1 MTVEYG
7 GAINKTVGEY
17 ATRIT
22 IFPWPKER
30 QSCLVTFQKASHTDT
45 QTEYICI
52 HYTYEHLY
60 IICLSRG
67 VMATTTTTTGCKTKI
82 KRGRVPC
89 QSSAGQTLLPLTVPF
104 TPGLSEKCCWRINFI
119 FLFNFLRCLLLFAYY
134 FLVLMSA
141 FWQCLK
147 YVSEK
152 SFKI

>member
-30 QSCLVTFQKASHTDT
+30 WSCLVTFQKASHTDT
-45 QTEYICI
+45 QSDKCIWTTVYIYLFMCV
-52 HYTYEHLY
+52 HLY

-82 KRGRVPC
+82 KRGACHVRVQQVKLC
-89 QSSAGQTLLPLTVPF
+89 TLF

-119 FLFNFLRCLLLFAYY
+119 FPFNFLRCLLLFSYY

-141 FWQCLK
+141 FWQCK
-147 YVSEK
+147 GK
-152 SFKI
+152 NI

>member
-30 QSCLVTFQKASHTDT
+30 RSCLVTFQKASHTDT
-45 QTEYICI
+45 QTDI
-52 HYTYEHLY
+52 HMYTLYTIHMNNFIYLFMCVHLY

-82 KRGRVPC
+82 KRGACHVRVQQVKLC
-89 QSSAGQTLLPLTVPF
+89 SLLRFLLPLDCLKNVAGALISFFCSTFCAV
-104 TPGLSEKCCWRINFI
+104 CCYLHII
-119 FLFNFLRCLLLFAYY
+119 FLF
-134 FLVLMSA
+134 
-141 FWQCLK
+141 
-147 YVSEK
+147 
-152 SFKI
+152 